1 MAEVSTATLHERADA
16 AAGQGDFAT
25 ALRNAAEALR
35 AAPQDPKAR
44 VKVAICFSML
54 KDGQAAL
61 DALRIV
67 AIVLA
72 RRGYMLSAIGACRDA
87 LGIKPGDKGIREILK
102 AIHGKIHGKVG
113 RGRPRV
119 PPPAPP
125 ANVDDTD
132 EESLLAVKDAA
143 KMIERAKRIA
153 TTDPTAGEDDVEAG
167 FVPFFSD
174 LSLDAFL
181 ELVEKMRYHK
191 VGPNHVVVKQ
201 ADPGASL
208 FVLLSGEVSVT
219 QTKDD
224 VNHELARLG
233 SGSLFGE
240 MSLITS
246 KPRTATVTTTQAAE
260 LFEIDRATVEDVATR
275 HAAVSEEIVRF
286 ARRRLLMN
294 VMATSKIFAPFDDKQ
309 RFEVL
314 RQFNSR
320 VVEPN
325 TVIIEEAQDAH
336 ALYVVLEG
344 EVEVSKID
352 EAGDAVVLAYLK
364 TGDVFGE
371 VSLVEA
377 RPTIAKVTATEKTVL
392 LVLEKARFDTVTK
405 DYPKVLEYLSSLSG
419 ERLEETEEA
428 MSAEGLVIDADEL
441 IIL

>member
-25 ALRNAAEALR
+25 ALLNAAEALR

-54 KDGQAAL
+54 QDGQTAL
-61 DALRIV
+61 DALRVV

-87 LGIKPGDKGIREILK
+87 LGIKPGDPNIRQILHGIH
-102 AIHGKIHGKVG
+102 AKIHGKVG

-125 ANVDDTD
+125 ASVDPESPD
-132 EESLLAVKDAA
+132 SLLKIKDRDAMIAA
-143 KMIERAKRIA
+143 AKRIA
-153 TTDPTAGEDDVEAG
+153 TTDPTAGQEDVEPG

-174 LSLDAFL
+174 LSEETFV

-191 VGPNHVVVKQ
+191 VGPGHEVVKQ
-201 ADPGASL
+201 DDEDASL
-208 FVLLSGEVSVT
+208 FVLLSGEVTVS
-219 QTKDD
+219 QTKEGET
-224 VNHELARLG
+224 HELARLG

-240 MSLITS
+240 MSLITA
-246 KPRTATVTTTQAAE
+246 KPRTATVRTTQAAE
-260 LFEIDRATVEDVATR
+260 LFEIDRATVEDIATR
-275 HAAVSEEIVRF
+275 HAAISEEIVKF

-294 VMATSKIFAPFDDKQ
+294 VMATSKIFAPFEDKQ

-314 RQFNSR
+314 RQFKSR
-320 VVEPN
+320 VVEAG
-325 TVIIEEAQDAH
+325 TTIIEEGQDAH

-352 EAGDAVVLAYLK
+352 DAGDAVVLAYLK

-371 VSLVEA
+371 VSLILEDK
-377 RPTIAKVTATEKTVL
+377 TIAKVTAAEKSVV
-392 LVLEKARFDTVTK
+392 LVLEKEKFDAVTK
-405 DYPKVLEYLSSLSG
+405 AHPKILDYLSNLSG
-419 ERLEETEEA
+419 ERLDETEEA
-428 MSAEGLVIDADEL
+428 MSADGVIIDADEL

>member
-16 AAGQGDFAT
+16 AAGRGDFAT

-54 KDGQAAL
+54 QDGQAAL

-72 RRGYMLSAIGACRDA
+72 RRGFMLSAIGACRDA

-125 ANVDDTD
+125 ASVDDGD
-132 EESLLAVKDAA
+132 AASLLAVKDQA
-143 KMIERAKRIA
+143 KMIEQAKRLA
-153 TTDPTAGEDDVEAG
+153 TTDPTAGDDDVEAG

-174 LSLDAFL
+174 LSLEAFV

-191 VGPNHVVVKQ
+191 VGAKHEVVKQ
-201 ADPGASL
+201 DEPGSSL
-208 FVLLSGEVSVT
+208 FILLSGEVTVT
-219 QTKDD
+219 QTKEEET
-224 VNHELARLG
+224 HELARLG

-314 RQFNSR
+314 RQFKSR
-320 VVEPN
+320 VVEPAE
-325 TVIIEEAQDAH
+325 VIIEEGQDAH

-352 EAGDAVVLAYLK
+352 DAGDAVVLAYLK

-371 VSLVEA
+371 VALVEE
-377 RPTIAKVTATEKTVL
+377 RKTIAKVAASEKSVV
-392 LVLEKARFDTVTK
+392 LVLEKERFDTVTK
-405 DYPKVLEYLSSLSG
+405 DHPKVLEYLSSLSG

-428 MSAEGLVIDADEL
+428 MSSEGVIIDADEL